1 MPEKQKRKERKAI
14 RHCEISSDLFKQI
27 CEYGKGKDSSAFLF
41 PYSIKTLYNKFNQL
55 LSKFGH
61 SSHDLRHARLTELS
75 AGGMSLANL
84 QKFAGHSDPKTT
96 AGYVTVSNEDMLQQV
111 RAIDKNTRSKK
122 EELLGK
128 RFA

>member
-1 MPEKQKRKERKAI
+1 
-14 RHCEISSDLFKQI
+14 
-27 CEYGKGKDSSAFLF
+27 
-41 PYSIKTLYNKFNQL
+41 
-55 LSKFGH
+55 
-61 SSHDLRHARLTELS
+61 
-75 AGGMSLANL
+75 MSLANL